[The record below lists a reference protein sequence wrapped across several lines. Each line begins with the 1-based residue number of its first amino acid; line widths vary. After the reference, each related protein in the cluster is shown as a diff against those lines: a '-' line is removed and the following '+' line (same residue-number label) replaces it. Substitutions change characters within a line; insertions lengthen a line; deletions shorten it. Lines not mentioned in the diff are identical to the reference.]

1 MKVVLREDLEH
12 VGLTG
17 EVVEVAAGYARNYL
31 VPKGIAVAAT
41 AANLKMVAHQKSRNE
56 ARNSKERAEMELLA
70 QQITS
75 THLELSHRAGDSD
88 TIYGAVTAAE
98 IAFAL
103 EEAGIQVDHRRIQL
117 EKPIKMLGAYTIPVR
132 LHAEVTAHVTV
143 NVVRD
148 DI

>member
-17 EVVEVAAGYARNYL
+17 EVVEVAGGYARNYL
-31 VPKGIAVAAT
+31 VPKGLAVAAT
-41 AANLKMVAHQKSRNE
+41 AANLKLVAHQKSRNE
-56 ARNSKERAEMELLA
+56 ARHSKERAEMELLA
-70 QQITS
+70 QQITA

>member
-41 AANLKMVAHQKSRNE
+41 AANLKMVAHQESRNE

>member
-1 MKVVLREDLEH
+1 MKVVLREDLEN
-12 VGLTG
+12 VGLMG
-17 EVVEVAAGYARNYL
+17 EVVNVAGGYARNYL
-31 VPKGIAVAAT
+31 VPKGLAVAAT
-41 AANLKMVAHQKSRNE
+41 AANLKLVAHQQSRSE
-56 ARNSKERAEMELLA
+56 ARHSKERAEMEMLA
-70 QQITS
+70 QRITA
-75 THLELSHRAGDSD
+75 THLELAHRAGDSD

-103 EEAGIQVDHRRIQL
+103 EEAGIHVDHRRIQL

-132 LHAEVTAHVTV
+132 LHAEVTAQITV

>member
-12 VGLTG
+12 VGVTG
-17 EVVEVAAGYARNYL
+17 EVVEVAGGYARNFL

-41 AANLKMVAHQKSRNE
+41 AANMKMVAHQKSRNE
-56 ARNSKERAEMELLA
+56 ARHSKERAEMELLA
-70 QQITS
+70 QQITA
-75 THLELSHRAGDSD
+75 TPLELCHRAGDSD

-103 EEAGIQVDHRRIQL
+103 EEAGIQIDHRRIQL